1 MRTSWEQTR
10 WQTFWLLHN
19 GMLDTKK
26 AGINSVTDLIRFPW
40 DDETPE
46 ADDLPSDDE
55 INAMRAKLKAMNNNE
70 VL

>member
-1 MRTSWEQTR
+1 
-10 WQTFWLLHN
+10 
-19 GMLDTKK
+19 MLDTKK
-26 AGINSVTDLIRFPW
+26 AGINSITDLIRFPW

-55 INAMRAKLKAMNNNE
+55 IAAMRAKLKAMNDE